1 MATRKRKKDEA
12 PLFGINESIPVSKP
26 KPPNF
31 DFDEFR
37 KGGPWFRV
45 GSLTRAKRRW
55 HATVTSEADLAAI
68 QAAKEEYRLDAA
80 IAMRAE
86 RKKGASDLEARR
98 FVMHLSTF
106 MGRWQSYV
114 PEERTETLTD
124 ETPQV
129 IDESELRA
137 QAERTYELLQKV
149 LLNFLAD
156 KAAHKPTLKC
166 RESKVCR
173 LCHAEQKPIPTVD
186 ELMEKLRNER

>member
-1 MATRKRKKDEA
+1 MKT
-12 PLFGINESIPVSKP
+12 PQPV
-26 KPPNF
+26 F
-31 DFDEFR
+31 DFDAFR
-37 KGGPWFRV
+37 KDGPWFQV
-45 GSLTRAKRRW
+45 GDLVRARKRW
-55 HATVTSEADLAAI
+55 IETVKSDADLAAI
-68 QAAKEEYRLDAA
+68 QAAKEAYRVEAA
-80 IAMRAE
+80 ITMRLKIKQGATEAE
-86 RKKGASDLEARR
+86 ASHYVL
-98 FVMHLSTF
+98 HLSTF

-129 IDESELRA
+129 IDDSALRA
-137 QAERTYELLQKV
+137 QAEQTYERLQKV